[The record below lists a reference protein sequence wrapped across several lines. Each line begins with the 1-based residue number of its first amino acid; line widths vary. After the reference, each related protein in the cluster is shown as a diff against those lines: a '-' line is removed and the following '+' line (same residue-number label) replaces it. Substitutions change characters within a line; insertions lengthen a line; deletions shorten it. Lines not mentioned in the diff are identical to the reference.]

1 MKTNHQFLQV
11 SALAVALLLGRVKT
25 DAADNTPYSVPIP
38 TAPEILKLVK
48 PAHPRLILSAE
59 DCAKLKA
66 RVASEAQ
73 LKQWHE
79 DLKKA
84 AASVLTSSPSKY
96 EIPDGLRLLA
106 TSRRVLERVRLLA
119 LLYRL
124 DGDRKYADRAWKEL
138 EAAAAFKDWNT
149 KHFLDTAEMTHA
161 FAIGYD
167 WLYDYLTPERRAI
180 LQQAMVEKGIKPALS
195 VVNGE
200 IRGGWWSKATHNWN
214 QVCNGG
220 VGIGALALAEVEPAL
235 TGQFLEASL
244 KSLQLALRS
253 YGPDGAWN
261 EGPGYWGYATDYTVA
276 YLASLNSAL
285 GTDFGLSGF
294 PGFDQTALFPLY
306 MRGTTG
312 LSFAF
317 ADAHSGRIKAPT
329 LFWLA
334 RRFNQPVAAWM
345 EQHVN
350 TPNALDLVWYDAKAL
365 SPKAAGLPL
374 DKLYRGVDV
383 ATFRGAWEDDQATF
397 IGFKAGD
404 NKANHSHLDLGTF
417 VLDALGER
425 WAEDIGSDDYNMPG
439 YFGGKRWDYYRLRAE
454 GHNTL
459 VINPGKGADQDPKAA
474 ARLLRFVSRP
484 ESAFAIAD
492 LTPAYA
498 ANAQRAERGLRLL
511 DRRSV
516 LVQDEVQTSKPADVW
531 WFMHTDAKIKVG
543 ADGRTAELQIGSKR
557 LQAKLLSPE
566 KASFEVMTAQ
576 PLPTSPTSTQ
586 QAKNKGFSK
595 LTVHLTGASDARL
608 AVLLEPVDGKPA
620 AAATVVP
627 LKDW

>member
-1 MKTNHQFLQV
+1 
-11 SALAVALLLGRVKT
+11 
-25 DAADNTPYSVPIP
+25 
-38 TAPEILKLVK
+38 
-48 PAHPRLILSAE
+48 
-59 DCAKLKA
+59 
-66 RVASEAQ
+66 
-73 LKQWHE
+73 
-79 DLKKA
+79 
-84 AASVLTSSPSKY
+84 
-96 EIPDGLRLLA
+96 
-106 TSRRVLERVRLLA
+106 
-119 LLYRL
+119 
-124 DGDRKYADRAWKEL
+124 
-138 EAAAAFKDWNT
+138 
-149 KHFLDTAEMTHA
+149 
-161 FAIGYD
+161 
-167 WLYDYLTPERRAI
+167 
-180 LQQAMVEKGIKPALS
+180 
-195 VVNGE
+195 
-200 IRGGWWSKATHNWN
+200 
-214 QVCNGG
+214 
-220 VGIGALALAEVEPAL
+220 
-235 TGQFLEASL
+235 
-244 KSLQLALRS
+244 
-253 YGPDGAWN
+253 
-261 EGPGYWGYATDYTVA
+261 
-276 YLASLNSAL
+276 
-285 GTDFGLSGF
+285 
-294 PGFDQTALFPLY
+294 
-306 MRGTTG
+306 
-312 LSFAF
+312 
-317 ADAHSGRIKAPT
+317 
-329 LFWLA
+329 
-334 RRFNQPVAAWM
+334 
-345 EQHVN
+345 
-350 TPNALDLVWYDAKAL
+350 
-365 SPKAAGLPL
+365 
-374 DKLYRGVDV
+374 VDV

-425 WAEDIGSDDYNMPG
+425 WAEDIGSDDYNLPG

-498 ANAQRAERGLRLL
+498 VNAQHAERGLRLL

-595 LTVHLTGASDARL
+595 LTVHLTGVSDSRL
-608 AVLLEPVDGKPA
+608 AVLLEPVDGKPT
-620 AAATVVP
+620 ATANVVP